1 MERSTGD
8 TPRALKERPI
18 LLGRGQQYYE
28 TFQLLRRAGTM
39 GYSGENPIAVS
50 EIKAYL
56 DIREELNVEE
66 RVRVLNLVRGLDCVY
81 LAHGAEGSK

>member
-1 MERSTGD
+1 
-8 TPRALKERPI
+8 
-18 LLGRGQQYYE
+18 
-28 TFQLLRRAGTM
+28 M